1 MTPLHILSSPVEI
14 SLASHLLQST
24 LFTGAAGL
32 LTLVL
37 KKNHARA
44 RYWLW
49 LAASVKFLVPFSL
62 LVNIGSRLGWSN
74 AHPVI
79 RRMTVIVEEIR
90 LPGNP
95 LVFNPGGPAA
105 FQPAHTIVPS
115 LLLTLWACGLVAVLF
130 FWWRRWRRVTAVVRA
145 AVPLTE
151 GREFEALRRVVTS
164 LEHGAWHRSPT
175 CVFAGLGR
183 RRARRRCAAQT
194 QVGRPVPQVL
204 SSGATLEPGI
214 FGIFRPVLLLPAGIA
229 ERLDDAQLDAII
241 AHELCHARRRDNLM
255 AAVHMVIEAVF
266 WFHPLV
272 WWLGARL
279 VDERERACDEEV
291 LHLCG
296 QPEAYAEGILKVCRF
311 YLESPIVCVA
321 GITGSNLK
329 RRIERIMTQQ
339 TGHGLSLGRKLLLGA
354 AALTTLAAPVTIG
367 LLNAPPG
374 RAQTPAGAPSAFE
387 VASIKPNKS
396 GARGGQFSTEPG
408 GIVATNMPLRTFI
421 KAAYGVQDY
430 QLSGGPGW
438 IDSERYDVAAKS
450 EGAVLDDKLL
460 LMLRALLEERFKLT
474 LHREKKELPGYALVI
489 GKSGLKIRQAEHAG
503 ENWMRFGRGSLTA
516 RAVSMA
522 RLADSLAGRLGRPV
536 VDDTGIK
543 GLFDIKLEWTPDQSE
558 PRGPKER
565 GAASRGRQCRPNDL
579 HGPAGTARSQ
589 TGTAQ
594 ESG

>member
-1 MTPLHILSSPVEI
+1 MTPLHLFSPPVEI
-14 SLASHLLQST
+14 SLVNHLLQST
-24 LFTGAAGL
+24 LFAGVAGL

-49 LAASVKFLVPFSL
+49 LAASVKFLIPFAV
-62 LVNIGSRLGWSN
+62 LVDIGSHLGWSP

-79 RRMTVIVEEIR
+79 RRMTVIVEEVHLLR
-90 LPGNP
+90 TPVMLN
-95 LVFNPGGPAA
+95 PAA
-105 FQPAHTIVPS
+105 PGALQPAPTILPAILMTV
-115 LLLTLWACGLVAVLF
+115 WACGFVAVLF
-130 FWWRRWRRVTAVVRA
+130 LWWRRWRRVTAIVRA

-151 GREFEALRRVVTS
+151 GREFEALKRVETS
-164 LEHGAWHRSPT
+164 LDP
-175 CVFAGLGR
+175 AGKSA
-183 RRARRRCAAQT
+183 RAT
-194 QVGRPVPQVL
+194 VVL
-204 SSGATLEPGI
+204 RSGATLEPGI

-229 ERLDDAQLDAII
+229 DRLDDAQLDAIV
-241 AHELCHARRRDNLM
+241 AHELCHARHRDNLT
-255 AAVHMVIEAVF
+255 AAIHMLIEAVF

-291 LHLCG
+291 LHLCR

-339 TGHGLSLGRKLLLGA
+339 TGNRLSLGRKLLLGA
-354 AALTTLAAPVTIG
+354 AALATLTAPVTIG
-367 LLNAPPG
+367 LLNTPPG
-374 RAQTPAGAPSAFE
+374 RAQTPARALAVFE
-387 VASIKPNKS
+387 VASIKLNKS
-396 GARGGQFSTEPG
+396 GARGGRFSTETS

-438 IDSERYDVAAKS
+438 LDSERYDIAAKS

-460 LMLRALLEERFKLT
+460 LMLRALLEDRFKLT

-489 GKSGLKIRQAEHAG
+489 GKSGLKVHEVEHEG
-503 ENWMRFGRGSLTA
+503 KSWTRFGRGSLNGHE
-516 RAVSMA
+516 VSMSA
-522 RLADSLAGRLGRPV
+522 LADALSGRLGRPV
-536 VDDTGIK
+536 VDSTGIK
-543 GLFDIKLEWTPDQSE
+543 GFFDVNLEWTPDQSQ
-558 PRGPKER
+558 PRGPKESVEPVPADD
-565 GAASRGRQCRPNDL
+565 GAG
-579 HGPAGTARSQ
+579 GPTIFTAL
-589 TGTAQ
+589 Q
-594 ESG
+594 EQLGLKLEPRKGPVEILVIDRIEKPSEN

>member
-1 MTPLHILSSPVEI
+1 MTPLHLFSSPVEI
-14 SLASHLLQST
+14 SLANHLLQST
-24 LFTGAAGL
+24 LFAGVAGL

-49 LAASVKFLVPFSL
+49 LAASVKFLIPFAV
-62 LVNIGSRLGWSN
+62 LVDIGSHLGWSP

-79 RRMTVIVEEIR
+79 RRMTVIVEEVHLLR
-90 LPGNP
+90 TPVMLN
-95 LVFNPGGPAA
+95 PAA
-105 FQPAHTIVPS
+105 PGALQPAPTILPAILMTV
-115 LLLTLWACGLVAVLF
+115 WACGFVAVLF
-130 FWWRRWRRVTAVVRA
+130 LWWRRWRRVTAIVRA

-151 GREFEALRRVVTS
+151 GREFEALKRVETS
-164 LEHGAWHRSPT
+164 LDP
-175 CVFAGLGR
+175 AGKSA
-183 RRARRRCAAQT
+183 RAT
-194 QVGRPVPQVL
+194 VVL
-204 SSGATLEPGI
+204 RSGATLEPGI

-229 ERLDDAQLDAII
+229 DRLDDAQLEAIV
-241 AHELCHARRRDNLM
+241 AHELCHTRRRDNLT
-255 AAVHMVIEAVF
+255 AAIHMVIEAVF

-291 LHLCG
+291 LHLCR

-339 TGHGLSLGRKLLLGA
+339 TGNRLSLGRKLLLGA
-354 AALTTLAAPVTIG
+354 AALATLTAPVTIG
-367 LLNAPPG
+367 LLNTPPG
-374 RAQTPAGAPSAFE
+374 RAQTPAGAPAVFE
-387 VASIKPNKS
+387 VASIKLNKS
-396 GARGGQFSTEPG
+396 GARGGRFSTETS

-438 IDSERYDVAAKS
+438 LDSERYDIAAKS

-460 LMLRALLEERFKLT
+460 LMLRALLEDRFKLT

-489 GKSGLKIRQAEHAG
+489 GKSGLKVHEVEHEG
-503 ENWMRFGRGSLTA
+503 KSWTRFGRGSLNGHE
-516 RAVSMA
+516 VSMPA
-522 RLADSLAGRLGRPV
+522 LADALSGRLGRPV
-536 VDDTGIK
+536 VDSTGIK
-543 GLFDIKLEWTPDQSE
+543 GFFDVNLEWTPDQSQ
-558 PRGPKER
+558 PRGPKESVEPLPADD
-565 GAASRGRQCRPNDL
+565 GD
-579 HGPAGTARSQ
+579 GPTIFTAL
-589 TGTAQ
+589 Q
-594 ESG
+594 EQLGLKLEPRKGPVEILVIDRIEKPSEN